1 MKSSLPTSLL
11 AGVAAVLLLGCAE
24 AAPGVA
30 SLLVVDARVVAGT
43 PEILRIT
50 ADLTNGTNA
59 DYARTGCL
67 RPAMTLDSIAG
78 TEWVSMGALQDEELI
93 QCVRTFTVAPGATQ
107 RFEAQFKRA
116 GVSQKFPRGT
126 SIRLRVLSPPAE
138 LEPFFIFTLLP

>member
-1 MKSSLPTSLL
+1 MNTSLRTSL
-11 AGVAAVLLLGCAE
+11 FAGFAAFLLVGCSE

-43 PEILRIT
+43 LETLRIT

-59 DYARTGCL
+59 EYQRNGCL
-67 RPAMTLDSIAG
+67 RPAMELDSIAG
-78 TEWVSMGALQDEELI
+78 TQWVSMGVRQREELI
-93 QCVRTFTVAPGATQ
+93 ACVRPFTLAAGATQ
-107 RFEAQFKRA
+107 RYDAEFTLPDTSKR
-116 GVSQKFPRGT
+116 FPRGK

>member
-1 MKSSLPTSLL
+1 MKSSLAKSLC
-11 AGVAAVLLLGCAE
+11 AGLAAVLLLGCGE

-59 DYARTGCL
+59 DFVRTGCL
-67 RPAMTLDSIAG
+67 RPAMSLDSIAG
-78 TEWVSMGALQDEELI
+78 TQWVSMGVRQREELI
-93 QCVRTFTVAPGATQ
+93 QCVRPFTLAAGATQ
-107 RFEAQFKRA
+107 RYDAEFTLPDTSKR
-116 GVSQKFPRGT
+116 FPRGK

-138 LEPFFIFTLLP
+138 LEPFFIFSLLP